1 MAKSRRRPCEN
12 PKCGKTFRY
21 TKPNAK
27 YCGRTCQ
34 NQVYRAGKA
43 ERDKAEKE
51 GKLADLADMAAEL
64 ERLRQVEAQ
73 IQAQPE
79 SPVTEPEQP
88 EQEPAPPP
96 APAPPK
102 HPPYGR
108 AFRPPADQP
117 VRITIHNVPTRF
129 PGTPLRGIW

>member
-1 MAKSRRRPCEN
+1 MAKTLRRTCDN
-12 PKCGKTFRY
+12 PTCGKTFRY
-21 TKPNAK
+21 TKPNTK
-27 YCGRTCQ
+27 YCGRSCR
-34 NQVYRAGKA
+34 NKVYRAAKV
-43 ERDKAEKE
+43 ERDKVEEASN
-51 GKLADLADMAAEL
+51 LAALADMAAEL
-64 ERLRQVEAQ
+64 ERLRHLEAQ

-117 VRITIHNVPTRF
+117 VRITIRNVPTRF

>member
-1 MAKSRRRPCEN
+1 MAKNLRRQCEN
-12 PKCGKTFRY
+12 PSCGKTFRY

-27 YCGRTCQ
+27 YCGRSCL
-34 NQVYRAGKA
+34 NKVYRERKA
-43 ERDKAEKE
+43 ERDKAEE
-51 GKLADLADMAAEL
+51 ESKLADLADMAAEL

-96 APAPPK
+96 PPAPPK
-102 HPPYGR
+102 RKPVSR
-108 AFRPPADQP
+108 RFRPPADQT
-117 VRITIHNVPTRF
+117 VRITIRNVPTRF
-129 PGTPLRGIW
+129 PGTPLRGRW